1 MKKDILPPDIKSIL
15 PTIGIFVVL
24 IFVGFNL
31 LKIGWDQISKQASEL
46 KVLRLE
52 DRVLSEK
59 QSILSE
65 IQGNILVQ
73 ADMALQVLPDQNPSL
88 AIISQVKTLAFER
101 GLILTKINAG
111 AETQEENGF
120 SKVDVT
126 VEMQGTP
133 SLVMDYVLVLKRIAP
148 LVNIGKVNIT
158 GAAGSTQAIVTIT
171 GYWSELPSKIASVST
186 PINDLAAD
194 ELDLL
199 NEFSG
204 RLFPSF
210 VVSAPEEPVSRENPF
225 N

>member
-1 MKKDILPPDIKSIL
+1 MKKDFLPPDIKSIL
-15 PTIGIFVVL
+15 PTIGILMVL
-24 IFVGFNL
+24 LLVGFNL
-31 LKIGWDQISKQASEL
+31 LKIGWDEINGQASEL

-52 DRVLSEK
+52 DKVLLEK

-65 IQGNILVQ
+65 IQGNILAQ
-73 ADMALQVLPDQNPSL
+73 ADLSLQVLPDQNPAL

-111 AETQEENGF
+111 AETEEENGF

-133 SLVMDYVLVLKRIAP
+133 SLVMDYILVLKQIAP

-158 GAAGSTQAIVTIT
+158 GAAGSTQATLTIT
-171 GYWSELPSKIASVST
+171 GYWSALPSEIASVSS
-186 PINDLAAD
+186 PINDLTQ
-194 ELDLL
+194 EEVDLL
-199 NEFSG
+199 EEFSG
-204 RLFPSF
+204 RLFPTF
-210 VVSAPEEPVSRENPF
+210 VVSAPQEPAIRENPF